1 MAVVMGVVCICGI
14 SPIKNKPLLETGC
27 YITMYETFIN
37 LIMSTIIY
45 FYPCVSSVFQNHHLP
60 INLHY

>member
-45 FYPCVSSVFQNHHLP
+45 SVFLLCFRIIIYQ
-60 INLHY
+60 